1 MNDVNL
7 DFIYQGNAIRI
18 QGKRNEYMKDIV
30 KRYIIKIGK
39 NINDVFFMCN
49 GNKIS
54 TELKLEEI
62 NNKDKEI
69 KILVGDV
76 NDKNAKNKEEKSS
89 QNKDV
94 IYPEC
99 GNICL
104 IDIND
109 YKIKLN
115 KCINNHSTESILL
128 NEYNDLQKS
137 NDLNATIIVI

>member
-1 MNDVNL
+1 MTDVNL

-54 TELKLEEI
+54 TELKLEEV

-69 KILVGDV
+69 KILVGGV

-94 IYPEC
+94 ICPEC

-128 NEYNDLQKS
+128 KGILLKYLK
-137 NDLNATIIVI
+137 I